1 MEEPGYEFQAMSG
14 ELDDVKD
21 LMSLLGNCDLAIS
34 NAEQFMSQLGDKLS
48 ILDGVRENLYAL
60 SIHKSQPSSN

>member
-48 ILDGVRENLYAL
+48 ILDGV
-60 SIHKSQPSSN
+60 S